1 MPDAQWVR
9 GGLHCCFCELLAML
23 AMQGEHYVTLGW
35 SHVQMTSAN
44 TKSLLHAQ
52 LSMHVSLL
60 NAPFLHT
67 QTSDL
72 DWRQGLE
79 QQCLGCIALLPAAH
93 RQG

>member
-1 MPDAQWVR
+1 
-9 GGLHCCFCELLAML
+9 ML
-23 AMQGEHYVTLGW
+23 ALQGEHYVTLGW

-44 TKSLLHAQ
+44 KKSLLHAQ
-52 LSMHVSLL
+52 VSMHVSLL
-60 NAPFLHT
+60 SAPFLHT